1 MFTPSVKPPQILSP
15 RIVLPMILA
24 LGISAC
30 GTADKISQIG
40 KAPPLSAIENPIAHR
55 NYEPI
60 TLPMPRPE
68 QVEHQPNSLWRSGA
82 KNFFDDQRASRIGD
96 ILTVNIDISDS
107 AAIDNTTARTRS
119 ASEDAG
125 VTNLFG
131 MEASLANIFPEAVDA
146 GSLANFGSDSSTSG
160 SGSVDRSETVS
171 LTIAAIII
179 QKLPNGN
186 LVIQGRQEVRVN
198 FETRELLI
206 TGIVRPEDISHSNT
220 IQHSQ
225 IAEARISYGGRG
237 QITDLQQPRYGQ
249 QLYDIVFP
257 F

>member
-1 MFTPSVKPPQILSP
+1 MFTTPAKPRQILSP
-15 RIVLPMILA
+15 RLMLPMILA
-24 LGISAC
+24 LGVSAC

-40 KAPPLSAIENPIAHR
+40 KAPALSAIENPIAQR

-68 QVEHQPNSLWRSGA
+68 QIEHQPNSLWRSGA

-119 ASEDAG
+119 ASEDSG

-131 MEASLANIFPEAVDA
+131 MEGSLANIFPEAVSA
-146 GSLANFGSDSSTSG
+146 GSLGNFGSDSATSG

-171 LTIAAIII
+171 LTVAAIII

-206 TGIVRPEDISHSNT
+206 TGVVRPEDISHSNT

-249 QLYDIVFP
+249 QLYDIIFP

>member
-1 MFTPSVKPPQILSP
+1 MFTATKKSNQISRLL
-15 RIVLPMILA
+15 LPVA
-24 LGISAC
+24 LMLGVSAC
-30 GTADKISQIG
+30 GTADRISQIG
-40 KAPPLSAIENPIAHR
+40 KAPPLSSIQNPVAHR

-60 TLPMPRPE
+60 TLPMPRPQ

-82 KNFFDDQRASRIGD
+82 KNFFDDQRASKIGD
-96 ILTVNIDISDS
+96 ILTVNIEISDS
-107 AAIDNTTARTRS
+107 AAIDNTTARARS
-119 ASEDAG
+119 SSEDSG
-125 VTNLFG
+125 VSNLFG
-131 MEASLANIFPEAVDA
+131 MEDSLANIFPEAVSA
-146 GSLANFGSDSSTSG
+146 GSLASFGSDTATSG

-171 LTIAAIII
+171 LTVAAIII

-206 TGIVRPEDISHSNT
+206 TGVVRPEDISHGNT

-225 IAEARISYGGRG
+225 IAEARVSYGGRG

-249 QLYDIVFP
+249 QLYDIIFP